1 MNSNEHEIDA
11 ALLETDAIARRAA
24 KLDAQSA
31 REALGSR
38 SGVTLEDR
46 IFASTKDVL
55 RNESPVVGRIEP
67 VVRRV
72 SPMAWKIAA
81 AVALVA
87 GVSAVVFSLRST
99 QPAAPIIATTNTGK
113 GAPDMDLVLAAVS
126 LLDEPLNGNFDQ
138 LAADAARLHELV
150 TTEQPFAT
158 ETADEKNR
166 QGV

>member
-1 MNSNEHEIDA
+1 MNKNEHEIDA
-11 ALLETDAIARRAA
+11 SLLETDAIARRAA

-31 REALGSR
+31 AESPSSR
-38 SGVTLEDR
+38 VGATLEDR
-46 IFASTKDVL
+46 VFAATRNIL
-55 RNESPVVGRIEP
+55 RDESPVVGRIEP

-72 SPMAWKIAA
+72 TPVAWKLAA
-81 AVALVA
+81 AIALVA
-87 GVSAVVFSLRST
+87 GVSVAVISLRPMQSARDIAST
-99 QPAAPIIATTNTGK
+99 DPGK
-113 GAPDMDLVLAAVS
+113 SAPDMELVLAAVS

-138 LAADAARLHELV
+138 LASDTARLHELV